1 MIIKLIYKDNGVRYQ
16 EAGQEWYNRDR
27 ISVVTYI
34 QYGVMTEENPTSQP
48 PPTKTEFIHK
58 EFIQVGK
65 DLVKVMEEM
74 V

>member
-1 MIIKLIYKDNGVRYQ
+1 MIIKLIYKDNVVRYQ

-27 ISVVTYI
+27 ISVVTYV
-34 QYGVMTEENPTSQP
+34 QFGVMTQENPTSQP
-48 PPTKTEFIHK
+48 PPTKLEFRHI

-65 DLVKVMEEM
+65 DLVKVMEE